1 MNKAFDTNSQSLND
15 WLFYLESIHPQEIE
29 LGLDRVR
36 EVALK
41 LNLLSE
47 LNHVILV
54 GGTNGKGSTSAYL
67 EHLILAS
74 GATTGVF
81 SSPHLIKYNERL
93 RINGEDLADN
103 AHIEAFQA
111 IEKARAD
118 VSLTYFE
125 VNTLSALYLMKKAN
139 VDYLI
144 LEVGLGGRLDSTNI
158 VDADMSIIT
167 SIDLDHQSWLGDTR
181 ELVAYEKAGIFR
193 TGQQVIC
200 GEPNPP
206 QPLLEKAIELG
217 CAVQFKGKDFNF
229 EDQGEKWCFSN
240 KEGELNNLPLT
251 KLPMTNAA
259 TALAALDR
267 LGIVIP
273 QQVLISVIEET
284 SLNGRLQKVSD
295 KPTIYLDVA
304 HNPEAG
310 RYLAAW
316 IARQKAEKVHC
327 VCAMLGDK
335 DSAATLEV
343 LKPHVDQWYL
353 GGLSCARGA
362 TSAQLSQS
370 LSVPDAKLFDNVVDA
385 LSMAQRDVLSSNKVD
400 DELII
405 VFGSF
410 FTVAEVLEH
419 KQKQ

>member
-1 MNKAFDTNSQSLND
+1 MNIAFDTNSQSLND

-29 LGLDRVR
+29 MGLDRVR

-41 LNLLSE
+41 LNLLSD

-67 EHLILAS
+67 ERLILAS

-93 RINGEDLADN
+93 RINGEDLGDD

-111 IEKARAD
+111 IEQARGHIA
-118 VSLTYFE
+118 LTYFE
-125 VNTLSALYLMKKAN
+125 VNTLAALFLMKKAN
-139 VDYLI
+139 VDYFI

-158 VDADMSIIT
+158 VDADMAIIT

-181 ELVAYEKAGIFR
+181 EQVAFEKAGIFR
-193 TGQQVIC
+193 TGQRVIC

-206 QPLLEKAIELG
+206 QPLLDKAIELN
-217 CAVQFKGKDFNF
+217 CDVVFKGKQFGF
-229 EDQGEKWCFSN
+229 EDEGEHWCFTNEEQSIH
-240 KEGELNNLPLT
+240 NLPMT

-259 TALAALDR
+259 TALAALDK
-267 LGIVIP
+267 LGIKLSIQAIV
-273 QQVLISVIEET
+273 SVINET
-284 SLNGRLQKVSD
+284 TLKGRLQKISD
-295 KPTIYLDVA
+295 SPVIYLDVA

-316 IARQKAEKVHC
+316 IARQKTSKVHC

-335 DSAATLEV
+335 DSASTLEV
-343 LKPHVDQWYL
+343 IKPYVHQWYL
-353 GGLSCARGA
+353 GGLDCARGA
-362 TSAQLSQS
+362 SGSQLALS
-370 LSVPDAKLFDNVVDA
+370 LADPDAKVFDSVVDA
-385 LSMAQRDVLSSNKVD
+385 LLMAERCVSSSD
-400 DELII
+400 TSQDELIV

-410 FTVAEVLEH
+410 FTVAQVLEF